1 MPEIYSYP
9 FSISAQTTIA
19 VSRRAARHQV
29 AIKSGSMTI
38 SLVPPGGAPIPVAEV
53 VTPTTAYEF
62 SGRYDLMI
70 LTPTGTVV
78 GEIVSSVT

>member
-1 MPEIYSYP
+1 
-9 FSISAQTTIA
+9 
-19 VSRRAARHQV
+19 
-29 AIKSGSMTI
+29 MTI

-78 GEIVSSVT
+78 GEIVSA